1 MPRIGISQSQDALI
15 FNSNMQCQLVLQSD
29 YFKLHFPPVVHEN
42 SWGCISSWTLS
53 RRLSGFLSFPSLA
66 VVKWCLLEIQIC
78 ISLLTKKTEH
88 VFMYLFDIPIFS
100 SGKCLCFF
108 SIGLLEFVLLIYR
121 SSFYI
126 FEILFCLSCVQ
137 QTIFPRFWIVIL
149 WFLLMNISF
158 KF

>member
-1 MPRIGISQSQDALI
+1 
-15 FNSNMQCQLVLQSD
+15 MQCQLVLQSD

-66 VVKWCLLEIQIC
+66 VVKWYLLEIQIC
-78 ISLLTKKTEH
+78 ISLLTKKTER

-108 SIGLLEFVLLIYR
+108 LLG
-121 SSFYI
+121 
-126 FEILFCLSCVQ
+126 CLSLSYWFIGVLFTYSRYYFVCHVCSK
-137 QTIFPRFWIVIL
+137 RFSPGFGL
-149 WFLLMNISF
+149 
-158 KF
+158 